1 MFILLHLLT
10 LARTSELRL
19 ICLPLHMSKA
29 PHVGDNILLHCGRL
43 TSHHSHQAREG
54 EMSPSLFLLFGRR
67 VMSLASE
74 VAVEV
79 QQLAH
84 L

>member
-1 MFILLHLLT
+1 
-10 LARTSELRL
+10 
-19 ICLPLHMSKA
+19 MSKA
-29 PHVGDNILLHCGRL
+29 PYVDDIILLHCGKL
-43 TSHHSHQAREG
+43 TCSHSHQAREG

-79 QQLAH
+79 RLLAH

>member
-1 MFILLHLLT
+1 
-10 LARTSELRL
+10 
-19 ICLPLHMSKA
+19 MSKA

-84 L
+84 LWSRERRHFKPCLVFVHSEISYLA